1 MKNIAK
7 IVVNADDFGMS
18 VNKNIA
24 IDQMM
29 RKGVCTNA
37 SLVVNMNYSDE
48 AVRLAYEG
56 GYEDRLSLHINLT
69 EGRALSE
76 GIKKIPLYYK
86 EGEFVHRPIIRQ
98 NKQVYPFHIVAVRN
112 EIEAQIQKFMNYGL
126 KIKSIDSHNWVHLRV
141 PVWLAL
147 KPLIKKYD
155 IKIVRP
161 MWEGYKRPEIA
172 SDKWSKYFI
181 TIQPWILRCRQ
192 FNIIQHTSNIEQF
205 LLYEEELK
213 NLKYIETFVHPDI
226 INNKIIDISSS
237 YLKQPKGCVE
247 DNVNKLSSYSKVLI
261 DNVLEEI

>member
-76 GIKKIPLYYK
+76 GIKKRGNLC
-86 EGEFVHRPIIRQ
+86 
-98 NKQVYPFHIVAVRN
+98 
-112 EIEAQIQKFMNYGL
+112 
-126 KIKSIDSHNWVHLRV
+126 IDLLLDRINRCIH
-141 PVWLAL
+141 
-147 KPLIKKYD
+147 
-155 IKIVRP
+155 
-161 MWEGYKRPEIA
+161 
-172 SDKWSKYFI
+172 FI
-181 TIQPWILRCRQ
+181 
-192 FNIIQHTSNIEQF
+192 
-205 LLYEEELK
+205 
-213 NLKYIETFVHPDI
+213 
-226 INNKIIDISSS
+226 
-237 YLKQPKGCVE
+237 
-247 DNVNKLSSYSKVLI
+247 
-261 DNVLEEI
+261 

>member
-1 MKNIAK
+1 
-7 IVVNADDFGMS
+7 
-18 VNKNIA
+18 
-24 IDQMM
+24 
-29 RKGVCTNA
+29 
-37 SLVVNMNYSDE
+37 
-48 AVRLAYEG
+48 
-56 GYEDRLSLHINLT
+56 
-69 EGRALSE
+69 
-76 GIKKIPLYYK
+76 
-86 EGEFVHRPIIRQ
+86 
-98 NKQVYPFHIVAVRN
+98 
-112 EIEAQIQKFMNYGL
+112 
-126 KIKSIDSHNWVHLRV
+126 
-141 PVWLAL
+141 
-147 KPLIKKYD
+147 
-155 IKIVRP
+155 

-192 FNIIQHTSNIEQF
+192 CNIIQHTSNIEQF